1 MGRYVRLAVA
11 GGEDQRAPRI
21 VSAGRKSPPC
31 GPQEEVRRWSAC
43 TEAAAVIQSYTLAM
57 KYDIELQE
65 HSIVAV
71 GNLNPAIF
79 QPAWFASEG
88 LISPR
93 EAQVAVGPGVII
105 SDQAT
110 LFQVDWLRV
119 QVVPDRFAVAT
130 ENEAYYRHLHD
141 LFASTFSRLIHTPVK
156 ALGINYRCHYRFDGG
171 ALWHD
176 ISKDFAPT
184 DLWSNQLNAP
194 QMRSLTMKGER
205 PSGPRGYV
213 EITVEPSLRV
223 KNGMYVDIN
232 NHYDLTEEELGCR
245 AMLRV
250 LESEWSDT
258 FQEYKTV
265 IDKMYPDG

>member
-31 GPQEEVRRWSAC
+31 GPQEVRLARKRPQS
-43 TEAAAVIQSYTLAM
+43 IQSHTLAM
-57 KYDIELQE
+57 KYEIELQE

-79 QPAWFASEG
+79 QPAWFASEH

-93 EAQVAVGPGVII
+93 EAQVAMEAGGII
-105 SDQAT
+105 SAQAT

-141 LFASTFSRLIHTPVK
+141 LFASIFSRLVYTPVK
-156 ALGINYRCHYRFDGG
+156 ALGINYRCHYGG

-176 ISKDFAPT
+176 ISKDLAPT
-184 DLWSNQLNAP
+184 DLWSNQLHEP
-194 QMRSLTMKGER
+194 RMRSLTMQGAR
-205 PSGPRGYV
+205 PSGPKGYV
-213 EITVEPSLRV
+213 EITVEPSLRI

-232 NHYDLTEEELGCR
+232 NHYDLTEEDLGCR

-258 FQEYKTV
+258 FTKYKTV
-265 IDKMYPDG
+265 IDRMYPDG

>member
-1 MGRYVRLAVA
+1 
-11 GGEDQRAPRI
+11 
-21 VSAGRKSPPC
+21 
-31 GPQEEVRRWSAC
+31 
-43 TEAAAVIQSYTLAM
+43 M
-57 KYDIELQE
+57 KHEIEIQE

-79 QPAWFASEG
+79 QPAWFASER
-88 LISPR
+88 LINPR
-93 EAQVAVGPGVII
+93 EAQVAMEAGGII
-105 SDQAT
+105 SAQAT
-110 LFQVDWLRV
+110 RFQADWLRV

-141 LFASTFSRLIHTPVK
+141 LFASTFSRLVHTPVK
-156 ALGINYRCHYRFDGG
+156 ALGINYSCHYPLDD
-171 ALWHD
+171 ALWPD
-176 ISKDFAPT
+176 ISEDLAPT
-184 DLWSNQLNAP
+184 NLWSNLLHAP
-194 QMRSLTMKGER
+194 RMRGLTMQGAR
-205 PSGPRGYV
+205 PSGPKGYV
-213 EITVEPSLRV
+213 QITVEPSLRV

-265 IDKMYPDG
+265 IDRMYPDG